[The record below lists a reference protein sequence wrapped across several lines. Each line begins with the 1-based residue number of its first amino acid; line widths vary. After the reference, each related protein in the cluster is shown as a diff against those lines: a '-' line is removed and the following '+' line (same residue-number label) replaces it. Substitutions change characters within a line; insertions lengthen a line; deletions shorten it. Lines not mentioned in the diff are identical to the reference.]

1 MKKIIGVIIGL
12 IVGFILYGLLYQ
24 IVCELLGGYESE
36 NFHLFFGS
44 YPLMKPGLWIYSY
57 FIASFIAGY
66 IAGEKGKIVGIIT
79 ISPIFIL
86 TTIALLQST
95 RTGMIEDVVGVYISI
110 IFLALGLML
119 AGIFGGDLGEN
130 WKTCKL
136 DKFKIQSYLTTFLSV
151 NFLIIILLFHIRFL
165 NLFLTLVIA
174 LIIAWF
180 LSSIIITF
188 PPIFSRFNKNKFRPE
203 WFNLLPSH
211 LRPDK
216 KWVIDELEKL
226 RVECG
231 IPHDALN
238 MRILSS
244 PETTRKV
251 QRKMLSEVRKLNLEA
266 PEIEL
271 LKMVLISRITS
282 PPSIDMTEQ
291 EIDQAMENINSLDDL
306 CDYIIALDEK
316 EPSFPDT
323 FGIGKQI
330 DEILAREEI
339 EKKVSEEK

>member
-1 MKKIIGVIIGL
+1 MKKIIGAIVGL

-24 IVCELLGGYESE
+24 IICELLGGYESE
-36 NFHLFFGS
+36 GYHLFFSS
-44 YPLMKPGLWIYSY
+44 YPLIKPGLWIYSY
-57 FIASFIAGY
+57 FIASVIAGY
-66 IAGEKGKIVGIIT
+66 IAGEKGKMVGIIV
-79 ISPIFIL
+79 ILPIFIL
-86 TTIALLQST
+86 TIIALLQST
-95 RTGMIEDVVGVYISI
+95 RTGTIEDVVEGYAPI
-110 IFLALGLML
+110 IFLILGLIF

-136 DKFKIQSYLTTFLSV
+136 DKFKAQSYLTAFLLV

-165 NLFLTLVIA
+165 NFFLTSVIA

-188 PPIFSRFNKNKFRPE
+188 PPIYNRFNIIKFRPE

-216 KWVIDELEKL
+216 KWAIDELEKL
-226 RVECG
+226 RVERG
-231 IPHDALN
+231 IPHDALT
-238 MRILSS
+238 MRIMSS
-244 PETTRKV
+244 PATTRKV
-251 QRKMLSEVRKLNLEA
+251 QRQMLREFRNLNPEA
-266 PEIEL
+266 PEKEL

-291 EIDQAMENINSLDDL
+291 EIDQAMEYINSFDDL

-323 FGIGKQI
+323 FGIGKRI
-330 DEILAREEI
+330 DEILVREEI
-339 EKKVSEEK
+339 EKKSI